1 MKLTLSTFLLITLA
15 LVIMPFTASAA
26 VDTSRFQEANS
37 AYSRND
43 YSSAAEGYESLLKE
57 YGYSPG
63 VLYNLANSYAQLG
76 SIGKAVLNYERA
88 LRLTPG
94 DSDISGNLQLVRH
107 NNGLFAAETSF
118 SEQLL
123 HMMSMNQWVG
133 LGGLGLFA
141 ITCVLLSTLRFKPAK
156 ATVTLVISCGIIL
169 IVLSATGISA
179 RHKDWNCSV
188 VIDSKAR
195 LQISPF
201 EGAATAGEIKEG
213 RKVTLKKEHGE
224 YLFVEDETGR
234 TGWIAAAAI
243 EPVIPE
249 R

>member
-1 MKLTLSTFLLITLA
+1 MKSSLSTFLLMTVA
-15 LVIMPFTASAA
+15 LFIIPFTTMAA
-26 VDTSRFQEANS
+26 VDTSQFQEANG

-43 YSSAAEGYESLLKE
+43 FSAAVERYESLLTE

-94 DSDISGNLQLVRH
+94 DSDIIGNLQLIRH
-107 NNGLFAAETSF
+107 NNGIFSAETSF
-118 SEQLL
+118 SERLL
-123 HMMSMNQWVG
+123 HMMSMNQWIS
-133 LGGLGLFA
+133 LGGLGLIM
-141 ITCVLLSTLRFKPAK
+141 ITGVLLSTVRFKPAK
-156 ATVTLVISCGIIL
+156 PIVTLVISCGIIIIML
-169 IVLSATGISA
+169 AAISTA
-179 RHKDWNCSV
+179 ALHQDWNSSV

-213 RKVTLKKEHGE
+213 RKVTPKKEHGE

-249 R
+249 